1 MLGFSR
7 KIGSITSYV
16 AELWALRDGL
26 HLCLLKN
33 HLDVEV
39 ELDAKVIVD
48 ALSTNQH
55 VDLPSSPLM
64 DDCKF
69 LATRF
74 NHIQFKH
81 CYCESNKCADGLA
94 RIGATQTDD
103 FLVYDNPPVE
113 LESSFSHDLNGLYSI
128 RR

>member
-1 MLGFSR
+1 MNLDTG
-7 KIGSITSYV
+7 G
-16 AELWALRDGL
+16 LRSSSF
-26 HLCLLKN
+26 LKN

-48 ALSTNQH
+48 ALTTNQH

-74 NHIQFKH
+74 KH
-81 CYCESNKCADGLA
+81 CYRESNKCANGLA
-94 RIGATQTDD
+94 RKGATQTDD
-103 FLVYDNPPVE
+103 FLVYDNPHVE

-128 RR
+128 RHCSSSVLFS

>member
-1 MLGFSR
+1 MNLDTG
-7 KIGSITSYV
+7 G
-16 AELWALRDGL
+16 LRSSSF
-26 HLCLLKN
+26 LKN
-33 HLDVEV
+33 HLDMEV

-48 ALSTNQH
+48 ALTTNQH
-55 VDLPSSPLM
+55 VDLPLSPLM

-81 CYCESNKCADGLA
+81 CYRESNKCANGLA
-94 RIGATQTDD
+94 RKGATQTND

-128 RR
+128 RHCSSSVLFS